1 LQQVNRFVC
10 LVLVCV
16 PLLAAS
22 CTGSQ
27 SGGNMGGTG
36 GAGRGGT
43 TGAAG
48 SGGVTGAGGAGAIGG
63 SAGRGGAGAAGA
75 GATSGASG
83 TGGTGGATGATGTGG
98 ATGAGGTPVAC
109 AAIAARD
116 PNAFVHPGGLLK
128 QSDMDRIRQQVAAG
142 VEPWAT
148 AYQKLRADALA
159 SPTYAVRGNPTWTQV
174 DRDGAVHSAEW
185 ESDANAA
192 YLQALMW
199 IVTQDTRHGAKAV
212 EIFNAWKNLTVM
224 TPGGT
229 PALNAGLYAYKMV
242 EAAEIIRSTY
252 SGWAAADVLAFKN
265 MLVYP
270 GLSHTAVPA
279 SVSDTS
285 GTFYWRIYNGDPGR
299 HGNQDMIAWRAMIVM
314 GVFLDDR
321 IMFDRALRY
330 FKGQTH
336 RSDDLPYPSGPSPS
350 GAQTDDNQYFTT
362 YQATRQ
368 NTTPDY
374 GFNGVLGNYVWES
387 GQCQEASRDQ
397 QHAFFGLGITA
408 GISDVAWN
416 QGDGAW
422 NLLDNRLLKGFEF
435 MARYNVSAIATFPDQ
450 MTPWEPAGS
459 DFIVRTDRTGRWR
472 SKAVNPHF
480 ESDFVGISRGDF
492 PGKRPV
498 FEEALAH
505 FKVRMGRPA
514 PETLWTQRGRDVA
527 LAMSGEEPRGFSLDH
542 PGFGGLTFQRPP
554 LCAGDPIAGFALNG
568 VPIFG
573 VHVLPGTVRAA
584 DYDYFPVNGEG
595 HTYHDLSTGNEGAP
609 YRTDDVDV
617 ACGSEGQYVL
627 TGLQAGE
634 WITYTVHVPTAG
646 NYRIDVRY
654 SATGAN
660 GAIRVGFAGSD
671 VTADVALASTAGAW
685 RTTTVAS
692 SVALRAGVQALR
704 VTIAGAANQFDLD
717 SIVISGG

>member
-1 LQQVNRFVC
+1 M
-10 LVLVCV
+10 
-16 PLLAAS
+16 
-22 CTGSQ
+22 TG
-27 SGGNMGGTG
+27 
-36 GAGRGGT
+36 AGGT
-43 TGAAG
+43 TGAGGGAG
-48 SGGVTGAGGAGAIGG
+48 TTGAGGA
-63 SAGRGGAGAAGA
+63 AGAAG
-75 GATSGASG
+75 
-83 TGGTGGATGATGTGG
+83 TGGTT
-98 ATGAGGTPVAC
+98 VAC

-116 PNAFVHPGGLLK
+116 PNAFVHPGGLFK

-148 AYQKLRADALA
+148 AYQKLRADSLA
-159 SPTYAVRGNPTWTQV
+159 SPTYTVRGNSTFTQV

-199 IVTQDTRHGAKAV
+199 IATQDTRHAAKAV

-224 TPGGT
+224 SPGGT

-242 EAAEIIRSTY
+242 EAAEIIRATY
-252 SGWAAADVLAFKN
+252 SGWAAADVQAFKN

-270 GLSHTAVPA
+270 GLSHAAVPA
-279 SVSDTS
+279 SVSDAS

-387 GQCQEASRDQ
+387 GQTQEASRDQ

-416 QGDGAW
+416 QGDGVW
-422 NLLDNRLLKGFEF
+422 NSLDSRLLKGFEF
-435 MARYNVSAIATFPDQ
+435 MARYNVSAVAAFPDQ

-459 DFIVRTDRTGRWR
+459 EFIVRTDRTGRWR

-480 ESDFVGISRGDF
+480 ESDFVGVSRGDF

-514 PETLWTQRGRDVA
+514 SETLWTQRGRDVA
-527 LAMSGEEPRGFSLDH
+527 LAMSGEEARGFSLDH
-542 PGFGGLTFQRPP
+542 AGYGGLTFQRAP
-554 LCAGDPIAGFALNG
+554 LCAGDPITGFASNG

-584 DYDYFPVNGEG
+584 DYDYFPVSGEG
-595 HTYHDLSTGNEGAP
+595 HTYHDLSTGNAGAP

-627 TGLQAGE
+627 TGLESGE
-634 WITYTVHVPTAG
+634 WIAYTVDVPAAG

-654 SATGAN
+654 NATGAT
-660 GAIRVGFAGSD
+660 GAIRIGFAGSD
-671 VTADVALASTAGAW
+671 VTADVPLAATAGAW
-685 RTTTVAS
+685 RTATVAS
-692 SVALRAGVQALR
+692 SVALKAGVQALR

-717 SIVISGG
+717 SIVVSGG

>member
-1 LQQVNRFVC
+1 MGGAGATGGG
-10 LVLVCV
+10 
-16 PLLAAS
+16 AAGTAAIG
-22 CTGSQ
+22 TGGV
-27 SGGNMGGTG
+27 SGTGGGGGAAGGGAAGGGATGTSGTSGGTG
-36 GAGRGGT
+36 GAG
-43 TGAAG
+43 GA
-48 SGGVTGAGGAGAIGG
+48 
-63 SAGRGGAGAAGA
+63 
-75 GATSGASG
+75 
-83 TGGTGGATGATGTGG
+83 
-98 ATGAGGTPVAC
+98 PVAC
-109 AAIAARD
+109 APISARD
-116 PNAFVHPGGLLK
+116 PNAFVHPGGLFK
-128 QSDMDRIRQQVAAG
+128 QSDMDRIRDQVAAG

-148 AYQKLRADALA
+148 AYQKLRADSLA
-159 SPTYAVRGNPTWTQV
+159 SPTYTVRGDPTWTQV
-174 DRDGAVHSAEW
+174 DRDGAVHSAEY

-199 IVTQDTRHGAKAV
+199 IVTQDTRHAAKAV
-212 EIFNAWKNLTVM
+212 EIFNTWKNLTLM
-224 TPGGT
+224 SPGGT
-229 PALNAGLYAYKMV
+229 PALNAGIYAYKMV

-252 SGWAAADVLAFKN
+252 TGWAAADVQAFKN
-265 MLVYP
+265 MLVHP

-279 SVSDTS
+279 SLSDTN

-299 HGNQDMIAWRAMIVM
+299 HGNQDLIAWRTMIVM

-350 GAQTDDNQYFTT
+350 GAQIDDNQYFTT

-374 GFNGVLGNYVWES
+374 GYNGVLGNYVWES

-416 QGDGAW
+416 QGDGVW
-422 NLLDNRLLKGFEF
+422 NTLDDRLLKGFEF
-435 MARYNVSAIATFPDQ
+435 MARYNVSSIASFPDQ
-450 MTPWEPAGS
+450 TAPWEPAGS
-459 DFIVRTDRTGRWR
+459 EFLVRTDRTGRWR

-514 PETLWTQRGRDVA
+514 SETLWTQRGRDVA

-542 PGFGGLTFQRPP
+542 PGFGGLTFQRPA
-554 LCAGDPIAGFALNG
+554 LCAGDPITGFASNG
-568 VPIFG
+568 VPVFG
-573 VHVLPGTVRAA
+573 VHALPGTVRAS
-584 DYDYFPVNGEG
+584 DYDYFPVSGEG
-595 HTYHDLSTGNEGAP
+595 HTYHDLSTGNEGAQ
-609 YRTDDVDV
+609 YRSDDVDV

-627 TGLQAGE
+627 SGLQPGE
-634 WITYTVHVPTAG
+634 WVTYTVHVPAAG

-654 SATGAN
+654 SATGTN
-660 GAIRVGFAGSD
+660 GAIGIGFGGSD
-671 VTADVALASTAGAW
+671 VTGSVALAATGGSW
-685 RTTTVAS
+685 RTFTVAS
-692 SVALRAGVQALR
+692 SVALTAGVQALR
-704 VTIAGAANQFDLD
+704 VTIAGSANQFELD
-717 SIVISGG
+717 SIAVSRGSP